1 MFSGSTGLQLVAEEL
16 TEEVVVA
23 IQLASV

>member
-23 IQLASV
+23 IQLPSV